1 MPELPEV
8 EVVVRQLKEKIKGKV
23 VKDFFINYHTQR
35 TFKSFKGVKLGDL
48 KEKRIKKIERKG
60 KNILIYIDEYILLIH
75 QKMSGP
81 LILDKFSLKK
91 EGVYLKDSF
100 QKHVHFCIFFK
111 DIALALYDVRVF
123 AKVNIG
129 LKDDILNSL
138 KIGID
143 ALSEELGSSLFL
155 SLLLKRKMK
164 IKPFLLHQS
173 NICGVGN
180 IYADE
185 SLFCAKI
192 SPFKYTHT
200 FSLKEAEKL
209 LKCIKDILKKSI
221 ELKGSSIQFF
231 VGINN
236 EEGQTSKI
244 HKVYQKEGKQC
255 VRCGSVIKKSK
266 ISGRYSR
273 YCDKCQKC

>member
-8 EVVVRQLKEKIKGKV
+8 EVVVRQLREKIQGRV
-23 VKDFFINYHTQR
+23 IKDFYINYFSKR
-35 TFKSFKGVKLGDL
+35 TFKCFKGVGLNDL
-48 KEKRIKKIERKG
+48 KEKKIKKIERKG
-60 KNILIYIDEYILLIH
+60 KNILFYIDKYILLIH

-100 QKHVHFCIFFK
+100 LKHVHFCIFLNN
-111 DIALALYDVRVF
+111 IALALYDVRVF
-123 AKVNIG
+123 AKVNVG
-129 LKDDILNSL
+129 LKDDVLNSV

-143 ALSEELGSSLFL
+143 ALSDNLDGALFL
-155 SLLLKRKMK
+155 SILLKRKMK
-164 IKPFLLHQS
+164 IKPFLLDQS
-173 NICGVGN
+173 NISGVGN

-192 SPFKYTHT
+192 SPFKYTNT
-200 FSLKEAEKL
+200 FSLKESKKL
-209 LKCIKDILKKSI
+209 LNCIKEILKKSI

-244 HKVYQKEGKQC
+244 HKVYQKEDQRC
-255 VRCGSVIKKSK
+255 VRCKEKIKKTK
-266 ISGRYSR
+266 ISGRYTR